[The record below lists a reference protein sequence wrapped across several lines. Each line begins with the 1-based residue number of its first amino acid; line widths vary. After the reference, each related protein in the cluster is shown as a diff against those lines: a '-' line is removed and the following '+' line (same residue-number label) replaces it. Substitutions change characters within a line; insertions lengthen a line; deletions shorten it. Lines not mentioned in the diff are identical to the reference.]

1 MTKYDL
7 FKNAEFENLKNILVR
22 TFQSCNLNILLGAGA
37 SLPAINTLGNIENDI
52 DQLLKDNKEKEAI
65 KKSYN
70 FLKNIY
76 EQNTI
81 FNTDDENIIITTKNY
96 YNFVNL
102 LYRILKNRKNY
113 KTEPHVNIY
122 TTNYDLFLEY
132 TLETSNYLI
141 NYNDGFVN
149 KNNLFRAP
157 NINIVDF
164 NKKVSYKTE
173 LYDYISYIP
182 NFNIIKLH
190 GGLNWRVRKN
200 SEIIFEN
207 PLKILDDLKNVENLP
222 VKKIKNVLDNIGIVL
237 PNYNKFEKTV
247 LTEIYFNF
255 LRYFSTNLLI
265 TNSILFTFGFSFNDN
280 HIKNLVKTA
289 LISNPTLHLI
299 ISIYN
304 SEELNNFER
313 EFEPYPNVSFIFD
326 SSNNLD
332 LARLNEY
339 LSKIFKGLE
348 NDK

>member
-1 MTKYDL
+1 MT
-7 FKNAEFENLKNILVR
+7 F
-22 TFQSCNLNILLGAGA
+22 
-37 SLPAINTLGNIENDI
+37 
-52 DQLLKDNKEKEAI
+52 
-65 KKSYN
+65 
-70 FLKNIY
+70 
-76 EQNTI
+76 
-81 FNTDDENIIITTKNY
+81 
-96 YNFVNL
+96 
-102 LYRILKNRKNY
+102 
-113 KTEPHVNIY
+113 
-122 TTNYDLFLEY
+122 FLEY